1 MAIEGYSFME
11 ALYMTTIAITTVG
24 FSEVRPLSDPGR
36 LFTIFLLITSWITFA
51 WALARITQFAITG
64 EINKYFKTRKN
75 MKAITQLNNHV
86 ILCGFGRNGQQAA
99 RTLKNHNM
107 PFVVIEKEEES
118 MEKALPFFPELI
130 YLVGDGTDDDLLKK
144 AGIEKAIALIT
155 ALPVDAHNVFIV
167 LSARGLNQKLQI
179 ISRASE
185 ESSFP
190 KLRKAGADNVIMP
203 DKIGGSHM
211 ATLVSKPDVI
221 EFMDFLSSEDGESVN
236 MESVP
241 YELLPPSIKD
251 KPLKVVME
259 WNKTGVNC
267 LGIKNREGKFIINP
281 PDETLV
287 TEGCKVIVFG
297 TRSQIAE
304 MKHNLD

>member
-1 MAIEGYSFME
+1 ME

-24 FSEVRPLSDPGR
+24 FSEVRPLSDSGR

-51 WALARITQFAITG
+51 WAIARITQFVITG

-75 MKAITQLNNHV
+75 MKAINQLDRHV

-118 MEKALPFFPELI
+118 IEKALPFFPELV

-144 AGIEKAIALIT
+144 AGIDKAIALIT
-155 ALPVDAHNVFIV
+155 ALPVDADNVFIV

-241 YELLPPSIKD
+241 YELLPPGIKD

-287 TEGCKVIVFG
+287 TQGCKVIVFG

>member
-1 MAIEGYSFME
+1 
-11 ALYMTTIAITTVG
+11 MTTIAITTVG
-24 FSEVRPLSDPGR
+24 FSEVRPLSDSGR
-36 LFTIFLLITSWITFA
+36 LFTIFLLITSWVTFA
-51 WALARITQFAITG
+51 WAIARITQFVITG

-75 MKAITQLNNHV
+75 MKAITQLDRHV

-118 MEKALPFFPELI
+118 IEKALPLFPELV

-144 AGIEKAIALIT
+144 AGIDKAIALIT
-155 ALPVDAHNVFIV
+155 ALPVDADNVFIV

-179 ISRASE
+179 ISRASD

-241 YELLPPSIKD
+241 YELLPSGIKD

-297 TRSQIAE
+297 TRAQIAE